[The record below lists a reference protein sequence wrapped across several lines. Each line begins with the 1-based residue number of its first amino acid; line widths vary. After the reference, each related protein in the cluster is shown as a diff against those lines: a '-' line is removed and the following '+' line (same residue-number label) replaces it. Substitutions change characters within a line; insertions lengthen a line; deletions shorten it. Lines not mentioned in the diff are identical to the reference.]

1 MFNLQITPR
10 SDNPFQSEES
20 IGVIELH
27 KSFLTEMRERKPSM
41 VDVVSNNGMFATH
54 LNPADIFRDKDFDG
68 SVRYFKDN
76 YFQNVSLR
84 DLNRLIINVSGTSID
99 MIKRI
104 LTALSLDIA
113 TLFDGFSF
121 DRLVPDYLE
130 EDWVVGHVLAEY
142 DLEENRRY
150 FKNLTIGGFIVDK
163 DERDKDN
170 QSLYIRNYSGKTD
183 DIFQSNRKE
192 LDMNIPV
199 CRQVV
204 KGNHLFSFVGTS
216 DMLADGRHVKDVR
229 ESDFVS
235 LSSLFDK
242 VIDLRTQHD
251 RNLVFGNN
259 PHANVN
265 TFVIDIAVP
274 YLEDFEVK
282 INHIAFAYLDTYQQV
297 FLTDI
302 EPSEYYHSGRNTTA
316 SLLPKF
322 YFENTHKLTKYR
334 L

>member
-10 SDNPFQSEES
+10 DNNPHWSNES
-20 IGVIELH
+20 IGLIELH
-27 KSFLTEMRERKPSM
+27 KSFLMEMRERKPSM

-54 LNPADIFRDKDFDG
+54 LNPADIFRDKDFNG

-84 DLNRLIINVSGTSID
+84 DLNRLIINISGTSIE

-104 LTALSLDIA
+104 ITALSLDIA
-113 TLFDGFSF
+113 TLFDGHSF

-130 EDWVVGHVLAEY
+130 EDWVVGHVFAEY
-142 DLEENRRY
+142 DHEGNKRY
-150 FKNLTIGGFIVDK
+150 FKNLTIGGFITYK
-163 DERDKDN
+163 DERGKDN
-170 QSLYIRNYSGKTD
+170 QSLYMRNYSGKTG
-183 DIFQSNRKE
+183 DIFQGKADE
-192 LDMNIPV
+192 LDKNIPV

-204 KGNHLFSFVGTS
+204 KGNHLFSFVGAN

-282 INHIAFAYLDTYQQV
+282 INHITFAYLDTYQQL

-302 EPSEYYHSGRNTTA
+302 EPSDFYCSGKCTTV

-322 YFENTHKLTKYR
+322 YFENSHKLTKYR

>member
-84 DLNRLIINVSGTSID
+84 DFNRLIINVSGTSID

-150 FKNLTIGGFIVDK
+150 FRNLNIGGFIAYK
-163 DERDKDN
+163 DERGKDN
-170 QSLYIRNYSGKTD
+170 QSLYMRNYSGKTG
-183 DIFQSNRKE
+183 DIFQGKPDE
-192 LDMNIPV
+192 LDKNIPV

-204 KGNHLFSFVGTS
+204 KGNHLFSFVGNST
-216 DMLADGRHVKDVR
+216 MLADGRPVK
-229 ESDFVS
+229 EMKANDFTNVQELFERVIS
-235 LSSLFDK
+235 LG
-242 VIDLRTQHD
+242 TQND
-251 RNLVFGNN
+251 RDRVFGNN

-274 YLEDFEVK
+274 YLEGNEVK
-282 INHIAFAYLDTYQQV
+282 VSHITFIYLDNYQQL
-297 FLTDI
+297 FLTGI
-302 EPSEYYHSGRNTTA
+302 EPGKSYCSSKCKTVTK
-316 SLLPKF
+316 LDKF
-322 YFENTHKLTKYR
+322 WIENSHKLEKYR

>member
-10 SDNPFQSEES
+10 NDNPHWSNES
-20 IGVIELH
+20 IGLIELH
-27 KSFLTEMRERKPSM
+27 KSFLMEMRERKPSM

-54 LNPADIFRDKDFDG
+54 LNPADIFRDKDFNG
-68 SVRYFKDN
+68 SVRYFGDN

-84 DLNRLIINVSGTSID
+84 DLNRLIINISGTSID

-104 LTALSLDIA
+104 ITALSLDIA

-130 EDWVVGHVLAEY
+130 EDWVVGHVFAEY
-142 DLEENRRY
+142 DHEGNKRY
-150 FKNLTIGGFIVDK
+150 FKNLTIGGFITYK
-163 DERDKDN
+163 DERGKDN
-170 QSLYIRNYSGKTD
+170 QSLYMRNYSGKTD
-183 DIFQSNRKE
+183 DIFQGKADE
-192 LDMNIPV
+192 LDKNIPV

-204 KGNHLFSFVGTS
+204 KGNHLFSFVGVS
-216 DMLADGRHVKDVR
+216 DMLADGRPVKDVR

-242 VIDLRTQHD
+242 VIDLRTQYD

-282 INHIAFAYLDTYQQV
+282 INHITFAYLDTYQQL

-302 EPSEYYHSGRNTTA
+302 EPSDFYCSGKCTTV

-322 YFENTHKLTKYR
+322 YFENSHKLTKYR